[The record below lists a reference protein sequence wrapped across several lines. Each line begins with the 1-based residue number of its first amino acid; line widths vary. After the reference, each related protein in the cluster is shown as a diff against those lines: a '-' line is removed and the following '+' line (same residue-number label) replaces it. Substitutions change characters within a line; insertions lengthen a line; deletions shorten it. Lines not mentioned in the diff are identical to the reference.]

1 MVAGI
6 GNVTP
11 NAHQG
16 VWQRSK
22 AGGLS
27 LPSQGESRGELQ
39 FEALMR
45 MLDNKVANTLPRSDA
60 GHIIHILVIGARSS
74 I

>member
-11 NAHQG
+11 DTHKG

-22 AGGLS
+22 AGGPS
-27 LPSQGESRGELQ
+27 LPSSQGELRGELQ

-45 MLDNKVANTLPRSDA
+45 MLDNKVIMNESVVKNRGSL
-60 GHIIHILVIGARSS
+60 
-74 I
+74 